1 MKKLVSLSVLVMV
14 TTVTM
19 VGCAS
24 QQEKPVLGDAKLT
37 PIPESTVPVSPS
49 QTIPSNPN
57 TGVISNTEGNIPSD
71 SGIMQS
77 GPESNANKPP
87 QSLIP

>member
-1 MKKLVSLSVLVMV
+1 MVSLSVLVLA
-14 TTVTM
+14 TTVTIT
-19 VGCAS
+19 GCAT

-37 PIPESTVPVSPS
+37 PIPEATVPESQN

-57 TGVISNTEGNIPSD
+57 TGVISNTDGGLS
-71 SGIMQS
+71 S
-77 GPESNANKPP
+77 ESNSLPSGSESNINKPP